1 MPLPV
6 RLRGGTIPVRSLGRI
21 GEEKFMRHLRLSA
34 AAAVLLLSTAPAFA
48 ADSPV
53 VGTWATEAKSD
64 MGTFKSTW
72 TVAQNG
78 GAYTIDVK
86 DAPMAG
92 GPGGDAGGAPQ
103 APPKSTISDVAV
115 NGNTLTFNRE
125 LVMADMTIKLAKVTV
140 DGNTMTGQTHTDFGD
155 IPITGTR
162 Q

>member
-1 MPLPV
+1 M
-6 RLRGGTIPVRSLGRI
+6 RQLRFAV
-21 GEEKFMRHLRLSA
+21 FA
-34 AAAVLLLSTAPAFA
+34 AAGALFAATPAFA

-64 MGTFKSTW
+64 FGTFKSTW

-86 DAPMAG
+86 DAPQEGA
-92 GPGGDAGGAPQ
+92 PGGGDG
-103 APPKSTISDVAV
+103 APPKSTISNVAV
-115 NGNTLTFNRE
+115 DGGTLTFDRE
-125 LVMADMTIKLAKVTV
+125 LVMGDMTIKLAYKVTA
-140 DGNTMTGQTHTDFGD
+140 DGNVLTGMTHSDFGD

>member
-1 MPLPV
+1 
-6 RLRGGTIPVRSLGRI
+6 
-21 GEEKFMRHLRLSA
+21 MRQFRFA
-34 AAAVLLLSTAPAFA
+34 ALAVAGAMFAATPALA

-64 MGTFKSTW
+64 FGTFKSTW

-86 DAPMAG
+86 DAPPEG
-92 GPGGDAGGAPQ
+92 GAPGGDAGGAPP

-125 LVMADMTIKLAKVTV
+125 LVMGDMTIKLAYKVTA
-140 DGNTMTGQTHTDFGD
+140 DGNTLTGQTHSDFGD